1 MMAGDQSPPHEAKE
15 KPAGGEPTDEEE
27 WLDKIMELY
36 YDASGETEFGTYG
49 KLLRKAK
56 TLPGAEPS
64 AVKPFLEQQDA
75 YMLHRPVRKRFPRIP
90 YTVSNLLDDW
100 EAEIVDVQSL
110 AKHNDNHR

>member
-1 MMAGDQSPPHEAKE
+1 MARCDKE
-15 KPAGGEPTDEEE
+15 T
-27 WLDKIMELY
+27 Y
-36 YDASGETEFGTYG
+36 YDPSGETAFGTYG